1 MEDTLLETG
10 YEQWQ
15 LDNLC
20 SDCTES
26 PEDILIRLETALLD
40 GSMTEDEVRCYLQD
54 LMS

>member
-20 SDCTES
+20 SDEVES
-26 PEDILIRLETALLD
+26 PEDFLIRLETALLD
-40 GSMTEDEVRCYLQD
+40 GSMTEDEVRCYLLD
-54 LMS
+54 MMS

>member
-40 GSMTEDEVRCYLQD
+40 GSMTEDEVHCYLQD